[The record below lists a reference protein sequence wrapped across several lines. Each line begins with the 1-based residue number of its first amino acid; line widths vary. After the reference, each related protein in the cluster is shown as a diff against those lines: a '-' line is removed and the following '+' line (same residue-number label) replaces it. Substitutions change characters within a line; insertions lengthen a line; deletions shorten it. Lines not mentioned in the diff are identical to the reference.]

1 MMRTTKTV
9 EVEVPELDTLA
20 VDPSSLP
27 QLQQLDTLCQAAR
40 VVQSEIRSLES
51 TKAKLMDDGEGG
63 GIRNLASAL
72 NLPERVLGTGWDLR
86 RSERT
91 TESLDVAKL
100 KLELLRLNIGFD
112 VVCSCRTSQSAE
124 AVDLM
129 GALKA
134 SLGMVQTGTAA
145 EASLGVCSL
154 CGGSGIRPLEGLPAV
169 NHLIESCTDR
179 KTSVSWSVYGRDE
192 KKKEDPT

>member
-1 MMRTTKTV
+1 MRAKKIV
-9 EVEVPELDTLA
+9 EVEVPELYTLQVEAA
-20 VDPSSLP
+20 VAE
-27 QLQQLDTLCQAAR
+27 QLDTLCQAAR
-40 VVQSEIRSLES
+40 VVQSEIKTLES

-86 RSERT
+86 RTERT

-112 VVCSCRTSQSAE
+112 VVCSCRTEPQPQPAH
-124 AVDLM
+124 DLTS
-129 GALKA
+129 ALKA
-134 SLGMVQTGTAA
+134 SLGMVQTGTAT
-145 EASLGVCSL
+145 ETSLGVCSL

-169 NHLIESCTDR
+169 NYLIESCTDR
-179 KTSVSWSVYGRDE
+179 KLSVSWSVYGRDE
-192 KKKEDPT
+192 KKKEVPV